1 MCGVKP
7 KKHVI
12 HNHEV
17 IERIKGIDEE
27 HVIIDRDLFE
37 RLLAIKEAI
46 EPILNAEYNY
56 YLLRK
61 LNEDY
66 EREKR
71 NQDQA

>member
-1 MCGVKP
+1 MDRVKP
-7 KKHVI
+7 RKFVI
-12 HNHEV
+12 HDHPCME
-17 IERIKGIDEE
+17 EDKSIDEN
-27 HVIIDRDLFE
+27 HVIIDRDVFN
-37 RLLAIKEAI
+37 RLVEISGVI

-71 NQDQA
+71 NQD